1 MNILS
6 RIVGSLH
13 RRVLA
18 IPAVKTIS
26 VYWYD
31 VKRFCHSSGCFR
43 WRNEEATKARM
54 IMAYHVIE
62 KGLTMPRRR
71 LDFGHEA
78 VLNLISIVDE
88 FNAKFGDDAQV
99 QHAAGVVKAYKELHE
114 VAGFRID
121 ANDPFWKTVLDFCKR
136 HAANVAVQK
145 HFTKASFFADKIK
158 SFPEFARSRHT
169 VRHFIGNVADDDLKS
184 IIGLAMTAPSACNR
198 QHVRVHCVSSAEKK
212 AQVLALQ
219 QGNRGFGADADRI
232 LVVTVDLED
241 VRWAEERND
250 IYTNAGIF
258 LMNLCYAIHYYGY
271 GSCILNWS
279 VDSIADR
286 KLRRLCP
293 TVLDRESVVVLVAVG
308 PVPET
313 FDVASSP
320 RKSISEILF
329 YED

>member
-1 MNILS
+1 MNIITRLCLS
-6 RIVGSLH
+6 F
-13 RRVLA
+13 RRRLLSIASIKTLA
-18 IPAVKTIS
+18 VFRHDL
-26 VYWYD
+26 V
-31 VKRFCHSSGCFR
+31 RFSRYAGCYR
-43 WRNEEATKARM
+43 WREKEAAKARM

-71 LDFGHEA
+71 FDFGHEA

-88 FNAKFGDDAQV
+88 FNAKFGDDAQA

-114 VAGFRID
+114 VAGFRMD
-121 ANDPFWKTVLDFCKR
+121 ANDPFWKTVLNFCKR
-136 HAANVAVQK
+136 YGVDVAVQK
-145 HFTKASFFADKIK
+145 HFTKASFFADKSK

-169 VRHFIGNVADDDLKS
+169 VRHFVGNVADGDLKS

-219 QGNRGFGADADRI
+219 HGNRGFGADADRI

-279 VDSIADR
+279 VDSVADK
-286 KLRRLCP
+286 KLRHLLP

-308 PVPET
+308 SVPET

-320 RKSISEILF
+320 RKALSEILF